1 MLQRAISIYSGDSQ
15 AHFLLG
21 DALDILG
28 RHEDAVASYD
38 RAIAIP
44 PNIVDLHLNRGA
56 ALMPLNRHEEALAT
70 WLPSTRQRSSKAAPA
85 RLDSRLPALST

>member
-1 MLQRAISIYSGDSQ
+1 MGLLLLGQIRPAVGNPAEAAKLLQRAISICSGDSQ

-21 DALDILG
+21 DALLG

-56 ALMPLNRHEEALAT
+56 ALMP
-70 WLPSTRQRSSKAAPA
+70 
-85 RLDSRLPALST
+85 